1 MNMITPVVPTHLL
14 RKANERLAAMQ
25 IIGSSSITRE
35 LRNEISRL
43 SRGRRNIVIIG
54 DVGVGK
60 GLSAETIH
68 QESKDA
74 KKPCVRLNMA
84 VTDPSRLKKLVDLAI
99 ERGEFY
105 NPIAPDHGNFKLV
118 DGTTIIFE
126 DIDRSGMTSQS
137 CVFDLI
143 TFCRKAKRDLRL
155 IFLLRS
161 PIAVLVKTGTVLPG
175 FAEEL
180 KRWEIIKIPLL
191 RDRQDDIPELV
202 EHFVAQIAK
211 DLGIEGMIIDSN
223 AIGILVRQEWK
234 ENVLE
239 LKRLVERSIVLSND
253 KEVFRLPAGLVN
265 EQAELS
271 RIISRIDEGAEFAL
285 DNSMEIIEKGILL
298 RTLEKFE
305 FNQSR
310 AARFLKMTED
320 TLRYRMK
327 RLGIPTARKQ

>member
-1 MNMITPVVPTHLL
+1 
-14 RKANERLAAMQ
+14 
-25 IIGSSSITRE
+25 
-35 LRNEISRL
+35 
-43 SRGRRNIVIIG
+43 
-54 DVGVGK
+54 
-60 GLSAETIH
+60 
-68 QESKDA
+68 
-74 KKPCVRLNMA
+74 
-84 VTDPSRLKKLVDLAI
+84 
-99 ERGEFY
+99 
-105 NPIAPDHGNFKLV
+105 
-118 DGTTIIFE
+118 
-126 DIDRSGMTSQS
+126 MTSQS
-137 CVFDLI
+137 CVLDFLA
-143 TFCRKAKRDLRL
+143 FCRKAKRDLRL

-161 PIAVLVKTGTVLPG
+161 PIAASVKEGTVLPG
-175 FAEEL
+175 FGEEL
-180 KRWEIIKIPLL
+180 KRWESLKIPPL
-191 RDRQDDIPELV
+191 RERQDDIPELV
-202 EHFVAQIAK
+202 EHFVALIAK

-239 LKRLVERSIVLSND
+239 LKRLVERSIVLSNE
-253 KEVFRLPAGLVN
+253 KEVFRLPPGLVN

>member
-1 MNMITPVVPTHLL
+1 MHL
-14 RKANERLAAMQ
+14 
-25 IIGSSSITRE
+25 IGSSQITRKIRE
-35 LRNEISRL
+35 DVKRL
-43 SRGRRNIVIIG
+43 ARGRKNVLIVG
-54 DVGVGK
+54 EVGVGK
-60 GLSAETIH
+60 GLTAEAIH
-68 QESKDA
+68 NESKDA
-74 KKPCVRLNMA
+74 KKPCVRLNIA
-84 VTDPSRLKKLVDLAI
+84 AIDPSRLKKLVDLAI
-99 ERGEFY
+99 ESGEFY

-118 DGTTIIFE
+118 DGTTLIVE
-126 DIDRSGMTSQS
+126 DIDRSGLTAQNSVCELLS
-137 CVFDLI
+137 
-143 TFCRKAKRDLRL
+143 FCRREKRDLRL
-155 IFLLRS
+155 IILLQT
-161 PIAVLVKTGTVLPG
+161 PIALAVKNGLVLPCVL
-175 FAEEL
+175 EETR
-180 KRWEIIKIPLL
+180 RWETIKIPPL
-191 RDRQDDIPELV
+191 RERQEDIPELV
-202 EHFVAQIAK
+202 EYFVTEVGR

-234 ENVLE
+234 ENVQE
-239 LKRLVERSIVLSND
+239 LKRLVERSIVLSRE

-285 DNSMEIIEKGILL
+285 DNSMEIIEKGILM